1 MTPLPARI
9 TILVVQA
16 DERAH
21 VPVRET
27 LARIEHPRCE
37 IHWVTTSEAAKAA
50 LDEHHHDA
58 FLVDCAL
65 GGLELA
71 EHILAHTPHAPVL
84 LLDDAPD
91 REIDLKAAEAGVA
104 EYVTNLDLL
113 EHALRY
119 AITHQ
124 HALARLAES
133 EQRHALAMQGA
144 NDGLWDWDVRRDR
157 LYFSPRWK
165 QMLGYAEPELG
176 DAPGEWLGR
185 VHPDDRAAVT
195 QALDAH
201 LTGASHHFEHE
212 HRMQHRDGSYRWMLA
227 RGMAVRDA
235 NGKAVRVVGSQTDV
249 TDRKQA
255 EQRLQHDALH
265 DALTGLPNR
274 VLFLDRL
281 DQAIRRAQR
290 STPAAAAAVLFLDL
304 DRFKLVND
312 SLGHQV
318 GDELLKAVAR
328 RLEAAVRPPA
338 TVARLGG
345 DEFTVL
351 LDGVSDV
358 HEAALIAERVHQTL
372 KTPFEI
378 DDRELHIDASIGI
391 ALADAD
397 AAPDTVLRDADV
409 AMYRAKADGKGRHA
423 VFDGRMHEQVMR
435 RLDMES
441 ELRRAIEEQR
451 LEVAYQP
458 IVQAAT
464 GRIVGFEALCR
475 WPEHH
480 GVVEPSE
487 FVPIAE
493 ETGLI
498 VPLGRWILR
507 AACAQ
512 LATWRTMP
520 RGAGLTI
527 GVNVSQRQL
536 VDPEFGPMLEQVLE
550 QTGLDPRALRLEIK
564 ENALSLEPEAVQ
576 RVLRHALETLGVRSH
591 IDDFGTG
598 ASSLRL
604 LHGFPGDAVKI
615 HRALVIGMGR
625 EAGAFE
631 IVKALVGL
639 AHNLGLEV
647 IAEGVETAAQLDHLK
662 LLGCEFAQG
671 FHVSAP
677 LRPEDATA
685 LLRSGRRFASAKSG
699 SGRQS
704 ARPRA
709 SG

>member
-1 MTPLPARI
+1 MSKLPDSV

-16 DERAH
+16 SDERH
-21 VPVRET
+21 RPVQQT
-27 LARIEHPRCE
+27 LAAIERPRYE
-37 IHWVTTSEAAKAA
+37 IHWVTTVEAARAA
-50 LDEHHHDA
+50 LDEHPHDV
-58 FLVDCAL
+58 FLVDCDS
-65 GGLELA
+65 GGLALA
-71 EHILAHTPHAPVL
+71 EEILAHTPHAPVL
-84 LLDDAPD
+84 LLDDAAD
-91 REIDLKAAEAGVA
+91 RDTDLAAAEAGVA
-104 EYVTNLDLL
+104 EYVTDLETL
-113 EHALRY
+113 ERALRY

-144 NDGLWDWDVRRDR
+144 NDGLWDWDVRADR

-165 QMLGYAEPELG
+165 QMLGYSEPELG
-176 DAPGEWLGR
+176 DARGEWLGR
-185 VHPDDRAAVT
+185 VHADDRAALT
-195 QALDAH
+195 QALEAH
-201 LTGASHHFEHE
+201 LSGASHHFEHE
-212 HRMQHRDGSYRWMLA
+212 HRIQHRDGSYRWVLA

-235 NGKAVRVVGSQTDV
+235 QGRATRVVGSQTDV
-249 TDRKQA
+249 TDRKEA

-290 STPAAAAAVLFLDL
+290 ANPSAAAAVLFLDL

-318 GDELLKAVAR
+318 GDQLLIAVAR
-328 RLEAAVRPPA
+328 RLESAVRPPD

-351 LDGVSDV
+351 LDDV
-358 HEAALIAERVHQTL
+358 VDAHEASLVAERVHQTL
-372 KTPFEI
+372 RTPFEI
-378 DDRELHIDASIGI
+378 DERELFIDASIGI
-391 ALADAD
+391 ALADPD
-397 AAPDTVLRDADV
+397 ASPDTVLRDADV

-435 RLDMES
+435 RLDMET

-451 LEVAYQP
+451 LEVVFQP

-464 GRIVGFEALCR
+464 GRIVGFEALTR
-475 WPEHH
+475 WPES
-480 GVVEPSE
+480 GGGFVEPSE

-498 VPLGRWILR
+498 VPLGRWVLE

-512 LATWRTMP
+512 LAQWRAHP
-520 RGAGLTI
+520 NGAGLI
-527 GVNVSQRQL
+527 VSVNVSHRQL
-536 VDPEFGPMLEQVLE
+536 TDPEFGLVLHE
-550 QTGLDPRALRLEIK
+550 ALARTGLDPAALRLEVK
-564 ENALSLEPEAVQ
+564 ENALSREPDPVYRA
-576 RVLRHALETLGVRSH
+576 LAHAHEEMGVRSH

-615 HRALVIGMGR
+615 HRALVIGMGV

-685 LLRSGRRFASAKSG
+685 LLDRVGAPS
-699 SGRQS
+699 
-704 ARPRA
+704 
-709 SG
+709 

>member
-1 MTPLPARI
+1 VTALPDPV
-9 TILVVQA
+9 TVLVVQP
-16 DERAH
+16 DEQAHAPVQQALRA
-21 VPVRET
+21 
-27 LARIEHPRCE
+27 IERPRYE
-37 IHWVTTSEAAKAA
+37 IHWVTTTAAALAA
-50 LDEHHHDA
+50 LDEHPHDA
-58 FLVDCAL
+58 FLIDCEL

-71 EHILAHTPHAPVL
+71 RRILAHTPHAPVL

-91 REIDLKAAEAGVA
+91 RDTDLAAAEAGVA
-104 EYVTNLDLL
+104 EYVTDLDLL
-113 EHALRY
+113 ERALRY

-124 HALARLAES
+124 HALARLADS
-133 EQRHALAMQGA
+133 EQRYALAMQGA
-144 NDGLWDWDVRRDR
+144 NDGLWDWNVPENR
-157 LYFSPRWK
+157 LFFSPRWK
-165 QMLGYAEPELG
+165 QMLGYAETELG
-176 DAPGEWLGR
+176 DARGEWLGR
-185 VHPDDRAAVT
+185 VHHDDRAALT

-201 LTGASHHFEHE
+201 LSGASPHFEHE
-212 HRMQHRDGSYRWMLA
+212 HRIQHRDGSYRWMLA

-235 NGKAVRVVGSQTDV
+235 HGRTIRVVGSQTDV

-255 EQRLQHDALH
+255 EQRLQHDAMH
-265 DALTGLPNR
+265 DGLTGLPNR
-274 VLFLDRL
+274 VLFIDRL
-281 DQAIRRAQR
+281 DQAIRRAKR
-290 STPAAAAAVLFLDL
+290 ATPKAAAAVLFLDL

-318 GDELLKAVAR
+318 GDRLLIAVAR
-328 RLEAAVRPPA
+328 RLESAVRPPD

-351 LDGVSDV
+351 LDGVSDA
-358 HEAALIAERVHQTL
+358 HEAAAVAERVHHTL
-372 KTPFEI
+372 REPFDI
-378 DDRELHIDASIGI
+378 DDRELHVDASIGI

-397 AAPDTVLRDADV
+397 AEPDTVLRDADV

-435 RLDMES
+435 RLDMEA
-441 ELRRAIEEQR
+441 ELRTAIEERR

-464 GRIVGFEALCR
+464 GRIVGLEALCR
-475 WPEHH
+475 WPDQRVAP
-480 GVVEPSE
+480 GE

-498 VPLGRWILR
+498 VPLGQWVLR
-507 AACAQ
+507 TACAQ
-512 LATWRTMP
+512 LAEWRALP
-520 RGAGLTI
+520 AGSGLI
-527 GVNVSQRQL
+527 MGVNVSHRQL
-536 VDPEFGPMLEQVLE
+536 VDQEFCPSLARTLEE
-550 QTGLDPRALRLEIK
+550 TGLDPRALRLEIK
-564 ENALSLEPEAVQ
+564 ENALPEGVQ
-576 RVLRHALETLGVRSH
+576 RALQIALDTHGVRSH

-604 LHGFPGDAVKI
+604 LHRFPGDAVKI
-615 HRALVIGMGR
+615 HRSLVMGMGR

-671 FHVSAP
+671 FHISAP

-685 LLRSGRRFASAKSG
+685 LLNDLALRR
-699 SGRQS
+699 
-704 ARPRA
+704 
-709 SG
+709 

>member
-1 MTPLPARI
+1 MTQDVV
-9 TILVVQA
+9 TVLVVQP
-16 DERAH
+16 DEGSHA
-21 VPVRET
+21 PVREA
-27 LARIEHPRCE
+27 LKAIEEPRYE
-37 IHWVTTSEAAKAA
+37 IHWVTSADAAVAA

-58 FLVDCAL
+58 FLVACEL
-65 GGLELA
+65 GGLSLA
-71 EHILAHTPHAPVL
+71 AQILAHTPHAPVI
-84 LLDDAPD
+84 LLDTAAN
-91 REIDLKAAEAGVA
+91 RATDLAAAESGVS
-104 EYVTNLDLL
+104 EYVTDLDVL
-113 EHALRY
+113 ERALRY

-144 NDGLWDWDVRRDR
+144 NDGLWDWDVRDNR
-157 LYFSPRWK
+157 LFFSPRWK
-165 QMLGYAEPELG
+165 QMLGYSEPELG

-185 VHPDDRAAVT
+185 VHPDDRAAAT
-195 QALDAH
+195 QALEAH
-201 LTGASHHFEHE
+201 LSGASHHFEHE
-212 HRMQHRDGSYRWMLA
+212 HRIQHRDGSYRWMLA
-227 RGMAVRDA
+227 RGMAVRDPQGRA
-235 NGKAVRVVGSQTDV
+235 IRVVGSQTDV

-255 EQRLQHDALH
+255 EQRLQHDAMH

-281 DQAIRRAQR
+281 DQAIRRAKR
-290 STPAAAAAVLFLDL
+290 ATPAAAAAVLFLDL

-318 GDELLKAVAR
+318 GDRLLIAVAR
-328 RLEAAVRPPA
+328 RLESAVRPPD

-358 HEAALIAERVHQTL
+358 HEAAAVAERVQQTL
-372 KTPFEI
+372 RTPFDI

-397 AAPDTVLRDADV
+397 AAPATVLRDADV
-409 AMYRAKADGKGRHA
+409 AMYRAKSDGKGCHA

-435 RLDMES
+435 RLDMET
-441 ELRRAIEEQR
+441 ELRKAIEER
-451 LEVAYQP
+451 SLEVAYQP

-475 WPEHH
+475 WPD
-480 GVVEPSE
+480 GGGFVEPAE

-498 VPLGRWILR
+498 VPLGDWIMR
-507 AACAQ
+507 TACAQ
-512 LATWRTMP
+512 LAVWRELP
-520 RGAGLTI
+520 AGAGLTI
-527 GVNVSQRQL
+527 GVNISHRQIA
-536 VDPEFGPMLEQVLE
+536 DPEFVSRLAEAVRD
-550 QTGLDPRALRLEIK
+550 TGLDPRALRLEVK
-564 ENALSLEPEAVQ
+564 ENALSREPEGVQ
-576 RVLRHALETLGVRSH
+576 RVLQHALDVHGVRSH

-615 HRALVIGMGR
+615 HRALVIGMGH
-625 EAGAFE
+625 EPGAFE

-685 LLRSGRRFASAKSG
+685 LLQQRGL
-699 SGRQS
+699 RQ
-704 ARPRA
+704 AA
-709 SG
+709 

>member
-1 MTPLPARI
+1 VTKLPEQV
-9 TILVVQA
+9 TVLVVQRDDA
-16 DERAH
+16 RHE
-21 VPVRET
+21 PVREA
-27 LARIEHPRCE
+27 LRAIERPRYV
-37 IHWVTTSEAAKAA
+37 IHWVTTEEAARAA
-50 LDEHHHDA
+50 LDEHPHDA
-58 FLVDCAL
+58 FLVDTSV

-71 EHILAHTPHAPVL
+71 RVILRHAPHAPVI
-84 LLDDAPD
+84 LLDDEAPD
-91 REIDLKAAEAGVA
+91 RETDIAAAELGIA
-104 EYVTNLDLL
+104 EYVTDPAHL
-113 EHALRY
+113 ERALRY

-144 NDGLWDWDVRRDR
+144 NDGLWDWDVRSDR

-165 QMLGYAEPELG
+165 QMLGYSEPELG
-176 DAPGEWLGR
+176 DARGEWLGR
-185 VHPDDRAAVT
+185 VHPDDRAALT
-195 QALDAH
+195 QALEAH
-201 LTGASHHFEHE
+201 LSGASHHFEHE
-212 HRMQHRDGSYRWMLA
+212 HRIQHRDGSYRWVLA

-235 NGKAVRVVGSQTDV
+235 QGRATRVVGSQTDV

-290 STPAAAAAVLFLDL
+290 AHPEAAAAVLFLDL

-318 GDELLKAVAR
+318 GDQLLIAVAR
-328 RLEAAVRPPA
+328 RLESAVRPPD

-351 LDGVSDV
+351 LDGVTDV
-358 HEAALIAERVHQTL
+358 HEASLIAERVHQTL
-372 KTPFEI
+372 RTPFEI
-378 DDRELHIDASIGI
+378 DDRELFIDASIGI
-391 ALADAD
+391 ALADPG

-423 VFDGRMHEQVMR
+423 VFDAKMHEDVMR
-435 RLDMES
+435 RLDMET

-451 LEVAYQP
+451 LEVVYQP

-464 GRIVGFEALCR
+464 GRIVGFEALTR
-475 WPEHH
+475 WPE
-480 GVVEPSE
+480 GGGFVEPSE
-487 FVPIAE
+487 FVAIAE

-498 VPLGRWILR
+498 VPLGRWVLN

-512 LATWRTMP
+512 LAEWRTYP
-520 RGAGLTI
+520 NGAGLI
-527 GVNVSQRQL
+527 VSVNISHRQL
-536 VDPEFGPMLEQVLE
+536 ADPEFGLILKDALE
-550 QTGLDPRALRLEIK
+550 QTGLDPRALRLEVK
-564 ENALSLEPEAVQ
+564 ENALSREPEAVHRALQ
-576 RVLRHALETLGVRSH
+576 HALAEHGVRSH

-615 HRALVIGMGR
+615 HRALVIGMGV
-625 EAGAFE
+625 EPGAFE

-685 LLRSGRRFASAKSG
+685 LVQTVG
-699 SGRQS
+699 
-704 ARPRA
+704 ARA
-709 SG
+709 A

>member
-1 MTPLPARI
+1 MTAIPDI
-9 TILVVQA
+9 VTVLVVQP
-16 DERAH
+16 DEQAHAPVQRA
-21 VPVRET
+21 
-27 LARIEHPRCE
+27 LKAIERPRYE
-37 IHWVTTSEAAKAA
+37 IHWVTSTTAALAA
-50 LDEHHHDA
+50 LDEHPHDA
-58 FLVDCAL
+58 FLIDCDL

-71 EHILAHTPHAPVL
+71 REILAQHPHAPVL
-84 LLDDAPD
+84 LLDDCAD
-91 REIDLKAAEAGVA
+91 RDTDLAAAEAGVA
-104 EYVTNLDLL
+104 EYVTDLDLL
-113 EHALRY
+113 ERALRY
-119 AITHQ
+119 AISHQ

-144 NDGLWDWDVRRDR
+144 NDGLWDWDVRDNR
-157 LYFSPRWK
+157 LFFSPRWK

-185 VHPDDRAAVT
+185 VHQDDRAALT

-212 HRMQHRDGSYRWMLA
+212 HRIQHRDGTYRWMLA
-227 RGMAVRDA
+227 RGMAVRDNQGRA
-235 NGKAVRVVGSQTDV
+235 LRVVGSQTDV
-249 TDRKQA
+249 TDRKEA
-255 EQRLQHDALH
+255 EQRLQHDAMH

-290 STPAAAAAVLFLDL
+290 AEPAAAAAVLFLDL

-312 SLGHQV
+312 SLGHHV
-318 GDELLKAVAR
+318 GDRLLIAVAR
-328 RLEAAVRPPA
+328 RLESAVRPPD

-358 HEAALIAERVHQTL
+358 HEAAAVAERVQHTL
-372 KTPFEI
+372 RIPFDI

-391 ALADAD
+391 ALAEAD

-409 AMYRAKADGKGRHA
+409 AMYRAKSEGKGRHA

-435 RLDMES
+435 RLDMEA
-441 ELRRAIEEQR
+441 ELRKAIEERR
-451 LEVAYQP
+451 LEIVYQP

-475 WPEHH
+475 WP
-480 GVVEPSE
+480 GQEPAE
-487 FVPIAE
+487 FIPIAE

-498 VPLGRWILR
+498 VPLGGWVLR
-507 AACAQ
+507 TACAQ
-512 LATWRTMP
+512 LAEWRALPT
-520 RGAGLTI
+520 GAGLFVS
-527 GVNVSQRQL
+527 VNVSHRQL
-536 VDPEFGPMLEQVLE
+536 IDTEFGPMLASALE
-550 QTGLDPRALRLEIK
+550 DSGVDPRALRLEVK
-564 ENALSLEPEAVQ
+564 EGALPQ
-576 RVLRHALETLGVRSH
+576 RQLQNVLDTYGVRSH

-647 IAEGVETAAQLDHLK
+647 IAEGVETDAQLDHLK

-671 FHVSAP
+671 FNVSAP

-685 LLRSGRRFASAKSG
+685 LLRDLALGRA
-699 SGRQS
+699 
-704 ARPRA
+704 
-709 SG
+709 

>member
-1 MTPLPARI
+1 MTPLPKRI
-9 TILVVQA
+9 TVLVVQP

-21 VPVRET
+21 APVRET
-27 LARIEHPRCE
+27 LNRIERPRCE
-37 IHWVTTSEAAKAA
+37 IHWVTTAEAARAA
-50 LDEHHHDA
+50 LDEHPHDA
-58 FLVDCAL
+58 FLVAAEL

-71 EHILAHTPHAPVL
+71 TEILAHSPHAPVL
-84 LLDDAPD
+84 LLDDEPD
-91 REIDLKAAEAGVA
+91 RALEVAAAEAGVA

-113 EHALRY
+113 ERALRY

-144 NDGLWDWDVRRDR
+144 NDGLWDWDVRKDR

-165 QMLGYAEPELG
+165 QMLGYADPELG
-176 DAPGEWLGR
+176 DARGEWLGR
-185 VHPDDRAAVT
+185 VHPDDRAALT

-227 RGMAVRDA
+227 RGMAVRDG
-235 NGKAVRVVGSQTDV
+235 NGNAIRVVGSQTDV
-249 TDRKQA
+249 TDRKKA

-290 STPAAAAAVLFLDL
+290 STPTAAAAVLFLDL

-328 RLEAAVRPPA
+328 RLESAVRPPD

-358 HEAALIAERVHQTL
+358 HEAALVAERVHATL

-378 DDRELHIDASIGI
+378 DDRDLHIDASIGI
-391 ALADAD
+391 ALAEAN

-441 ELRRAIEEQR
+441 ELRKAIEERR

-475 WPEHH
+475 WPDHQ
-480 GVVEPSE
+480 GLVEPSE

-498 VPLGRWILR
+498 VPLGRWILHE
-507 AACAQ
+507 ACAQ
-512 LATWRTMP
+512 LAAWRELP
-520 RGAGLTI
+520 GGAGLTI

-536 VDPEFGPMLEQVLE
+536 VDPEFGEHLQHVLGE
-550 QTGLDPRALRLEIK
+550 TSLDPRALRLEVK
-564 ENALSLEPEAVQ
+564 ENALSREPEAVQ
-576 RVLRHALETLGVRSH
+576 RVLRHALDTHGVRSH

-647 IAEGVETAAQLDHLK
+647 IAEGVETAAQLNHLK

-677 LRPEDATA
+677 LRPQDATA
-685 LLRSGRRFASAKSG
+685 LL
-699 SGRQS
+699 QS
-704 ARPRA
+704 VKTLR
-709 SG
+709 

>member
-1 MTPLPARI
+1 MSRLPACV
-9 TILVVQA
+9 TILVVQP

-21 VPVRET
+21 APVRET
-27 LARIEHPRCE
+27 LTTIDRPRCE
-37 IHWVTTSEAAKAA
+37 VHWVTTPEAALAA
-50 LDEHHHDA
+50 LHEHPHDA
-58 FLVDCAL
+58 FLVDCAT
-65 GGLELA
+65 GGMELA
-71 EHILAHTPHAPVL
+71 KKILAHTPHAPVIL
-84 LLDDAPD
+84 LADAPD
-91 REIDLKAAEAGVA
+91 PEIDVAAAEAGVA

-113 EHALRY
+113 AHALRY

-144 NDGLWDWDVRRDR
+144 NDGLWDWDVRKDR
-157 LYFSPRWK
+157 LFFSPRWK
-165 QMLGYAEPELG
+165 QMLGYAEPEIG

-185 VHPDDRAAVT
+185 VHLDDRAALS
-195 QALDAH
+195 QALEAH
-201 LTGASHHFEHE
+201 LSGASQHFEHE
-212 HRMQHRDGSYRWMLA
+212 HRIQHREGSYRWMLA

-235 NGKAVRVVGSQTDV
+235 HGKAIRVVGSQTDV

-265 DALTGLPNR
+265 DSLTGLPNR

-328 RLEAAVRPPA
+328 RLESAVRPPD

-358 HEAALIAERVHQTL
+358 HEAALIADRVHQTL

-378 DDRELHIDASIGI
+378 DDRDLHIDASIGI

-475 WPEHH
+475 WPERR

-507 AACAQ
+507 TACAQ
-512 LATWRTMP
+512 LAAWREMP

-536 VDPEFGPMLEQVLE
+536 LDPEFTPLLVQVLE
-550 QTGLDPRALRLEIK
+550 ETGLDPRALRLEVK
-564 ENALSLEPEAVQ
+564 ESALSREPEAVQ
-576 RVLRHALETLGVRSH
+576 RVLRQALDEHGVRSH

-631 IVKALVGL
+631 IVKAL
-639 AHNLGLEV
+639 
-647 IAEGVETAAQLDHLK
+647 
-662 LLGCEFAQG
+662 
-671 FHVSAP
+671 
-677 LRPEDATA
+677 
-685 LLRSGRRFASAKSG
+685 
-699 SGRQS
+699 
-704 ARPRA
+704 
-709 SG
+709 

>member
-1 MTPLPARI
+1 MTTLPD
-9 TILVVQA
+9 TVTVLVVQP
-16 DERAH
+16 DEQAH
-21 VPVRET
+21 APVQQA
-27 LARIEHPRCE
+27 LKAIERPRYE
-37 IHWVTTSEAAKAA
+37 IHWVTSTEAAIAA
-50 LDEHHHDA
+50 LDEHPHDA
-58 FLVDCAL
+58 FLIDCAL
-65 GGLELA
+65 GGLDLA
-71 EHILAHTPHAPVL
+71 REILTQQPDAPVL

-91 REIDLKAAEAGVA
+91 RDTDLAAAEAGVA
-104 EYVTNLDLL
+104 EYVTDLDLL
-113 EHALRY
+113 ERALRY

-133 EQRHALAMQGA
+133 EQRYALAMQGA
-144 NDGLWDWDVRRDR
+144 NDGLWDWDVRENR
-157 LYFSPRWK
+157 LFFSPRWK

-185 VHPDDRAAVT
+185 VHQDDRAALT

-212 HRMQHRDGSYRWMLA
+212 HRIQHRDGSYRWMLA
-227 RGMAVRDA
+227 RGMAVRDPYGRA
-235 NGKAVRVVGSQTDV
+235 LRVVGSQTDV

-255 EQRLQHDALH
+255 EQRLQHDAMH

-290 STPAAAAAVLFLDL
+290 AEPAAAAAVLFLDL

-318 GDELLKAVAR
+318 GDRLLIAVAR
-328 RLEAAVRPPA
+328 RLESAVRPPD

-358 HEAALIAERVHQTL
+358 HEAASVAERVHATL

-378 DDRELHIDASIGI
+378 DERELHVDASIGI
-391 ALADAD
+391 ALAGAD
-397 AAPDTVLRDADV
+397 ASPDTVLRDADV

-435 RLDMES
+435 RLDMEA
-441 ELRRAIEEQR
+441 ELRKAIEERR
-451 LEVAYQP
+451 LEIAYQP

-475 WPEHH
+475 WPDHQ
-480 GVVEPSE
+480 GLVEPSE

-498 VPLGRWILR
+498 VPLGRWVLQT
-507 AACAQ
+507 ACAQ
-512 LATWRTMP
+512 LAQWRAVP
-520 RGAGLTI
+520 AGAGLFMS
-527 GVNVSQRQL
+527 VNVSHRQL
-536 VDPEFGPMLEQVLE
+536 ADTEFGPALAAALEE
-550 QTGLDPRALRLEIK
+550 TGLDPRALRLEIK
-564 ENALSLEPEAVQ
+564 ENALSREPEGVQ
-576 RVLRHALETLGVRSH
+576 RALQNALDKYGVRSH

-685 LLRSGRRFASAKSG
+685 LLRDLTLSR
-699 SGRQS
+699 
-704 ARPRA
+704 
-709 SG
+709 

>member
-1 MTPLPARI
+1 MSVLPDAV
-9 TILVVQA
+9 TILVVHP

-21 VPVRET
+21 APVKQA
-27 LARIEHPRCE
+27 LKAIERPRYE
-37 IHWVTTSEAAKAA
+37 IHWVTSTKAALAA
-50 LDEHHHDA
+50 LDEHPHDA
-58 FLVDCAL
+58 FLIDREL
-65 GGLELA
+65 GGLDLA
-71 EHILAHTPHAPVL
+71 RLVLAHTPNAPVL
-84 LLDDAPD
+84 LLDSCAD
-91 REIDLKAAEAGVA
+91 RDVDLAAAEIGVA
-104 EYVTNLDLL
+104 EYVTDLDVL

-119 AITHQ
+119 AISHQ

-133 EQRHALAMQGA
+133 EQRYALAMQGA
-144 NDGLWDWDVRRDR
+144 NDGLWDWDVRENR
-157 LYFSPRWK
+157 LFFSPRWK
-165 QMLGYAEPELG
+165 QMLGYAEAELG

-185 VHPDDRAAVT
+185 VHADDRAALT

-212 HRMQHRDGSYRWMLA
+212 HRIQHRDGSYRWMLA

-235 NGKAVRVVGSQTDV
+235 QGHALRVVGSQTDV
-249 TDRKQA
+249 TDRKEA
-255 EQRLQHDALH
+255 EQRLQHDAMH

-281 DQAIRRAQR
+281 DQAIRRAKR
-290 STPAAAAAVLFLDL
+290 AEPAAAAAVLFLDL

-318 GDELLKAVAR
+318 GDRLLIAVAR
-328 RLEAAVRPPA
+328 RLESAVRPPD

-358 HEAALIAERVHQTL
+358 HEAAAVAERVQHTL
-372 KTPFEI
+372 RIPFDI
-378 DDRELHIDASIGI
+378 DDRELHVDASIGI
-391 ALADAD
+391 ALAEAD
-397 AAPDTVLRDADV
+397 ASPDTVLRDADV
-409 AMYRAKADGKGRHA
+409 AMYRAKAEGKGRHA
-423 VFDGRMHEQVMR
+423 VFDNRMHEQVMR
-435 RLDMES
+435 RLDMEA
-441 ELRRAIEEQR
+441 ELRKAIDEGR
-451 LEVAYQP
+451 LEVVYQP

-475 WPEHH
+475 WP
-480 GVVEPSE
+480 GQEPSE

-498 VPLGRWILR
+498 VPLGEWVMRT
-507 AACAQ
+507 ACAQ
-512 LATWRTMP
+512 LAEWRELP
-520 RGAGLTI
+520 AGAGLFMS
-527 GVNVSQRQL
+527 VNVSHRQL
-536 VDPEFGPMLEQVLE
+536 IDTEFGPMLAAALE
-550 QTGLDPRALRLEIK
+550 ASQLDPRALRLEVK
-564 ENALSLEPEAVQ
+564 EGVLPQRALQ
-576 RVLRHALETLGVRSH
+576 HVLDAYGVRSH

-615 HRALVIGMGR
+615 HRDLVIGMGR

-647 IAEGVETAAQLDHLK
+647 IAEGVETDAQLDHLK

-671 FHVSAP
+671 FNVSAP

-685 LLRSGRRFASAKSG
+685 LLRDLALGRA
-699 SGRQS
+699 
-704 ARPRA
+704 
-709 SG
+709 